1 MAAIENPIVFGCF
14 WLSMVCVVRYMS
26 QQCYAT
32 SGVVIISAARSTP
45 EDCRMPA
52 VMLHDLGQRKPRH
65 ASAVPLRF
73 SLCKML
79 ELSPILSKIDG
90 KHSLMCPKESHGKV
104 ARGVG
109 RGISGAV
116 RGLGVF
122 R

>member
-1 MAAIENPIVFGCF
+1 MAAIENPIVFGRF
-14 WLSMVCVVRYMS
+14 WLSMVCVVCYMS
-26 QQCYAT
+26 QQCNAT

-65 ASAVPLRF
+65 ASAGPLRF

-90 KHSLMCPKESHGKV
+90 KHSLMCPRNLMEKLPEASAEGFPV
-104 ARGVG
+104 PF
-109 RGISGAV
+109 GA
-116 RGLGVF
+116 
-122 R
+122 